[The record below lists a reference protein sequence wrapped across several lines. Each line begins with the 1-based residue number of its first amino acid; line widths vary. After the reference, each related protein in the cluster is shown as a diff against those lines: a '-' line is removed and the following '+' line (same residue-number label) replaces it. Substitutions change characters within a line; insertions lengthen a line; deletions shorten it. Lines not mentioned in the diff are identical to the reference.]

1 MFLITSGTLG
11 WGFAMAKAI
20 TTMAMGVFDG
30 LATMALS
37 GSVLLQNPLR
47 EASHQSGC
55 CGSHTLFQGRPVWWF
70 WRISERHDT
79 FVTTFTSNGM
89 FLLKWLSL
97 AYVLETL
104 MLRYVPADWIA
115 VALGGTGLG
124 TISLVALIGV
134 TAYLNGYAA
143 VPLVDA
149 LLSQGMS
156 PSAAMS
162 FIIAGGVTCIPA
174 AVAVWALVKPKV
186 LPPIWSMPPLARCAP
201 A

>member
-1 MFLITSGTLG
+1 M
-11 WGFAMAKAI
+11 
-20 TTMAMGVFDG
+20 
-30 LATMALS
+30 
-37 GSVLLQNPLR
+37 
-47 EASHQSGC
+47 
-55 CGSHTLFQGRPVWWF
+55 WWF
-70 WRISERHDT
+70 WRISERRDT

-115 VALGGTGLG
+115 GALGGTGLG
-124 TISLVALIGV
+124 TIALAALIGV
-134 TAYLNGYAA
+134 PAHLNDYAT

-156 PSAAMS
+156 PGAAMS
-162 FIIAGGVTCIPA
+162 YILLPVVSSIFLPPWQFGL
-174 AVAVWALVKPKV
+174 WSSQRF

>member
-1 MFLITSGTLG
+1 MLILHQFYLVQQLRVLPIVYRNQIGMFPILPKFYTFFLIQPP
-11 WGFAMAKAI
+11 MAKAI
-20 TTMAMGVFDG
+20 KTMAMGVFGG

-55 CGSHTLFQGRPVWWF
+55 CRSHTLFQGRPVWWF

-97 AYVLETL
+97 AYVLEAL

-115 VALGGTGLG
+115 GASGGTGLG
-124 TISLVALIGV
+124 TIALAALIGV
-134 TAYLNGYAA
+134 PAY
-143 VPLVDA
+143 
-149 LLSQGMS
+149 
-156 PSAAMS
+156 
-162 FIIAGGVTCIPA
+162 
-174 AVAVWALVKPKV
+174 
-186 LPPIWSMPPLARCAP
+186 
-201 A
+201 